1 MRIDSSGNVG
11 IGMTPAPVGSDT
23 VLSIFNS
30 ATPRIKFHNSS
41 TGSTSSDGG
50 ELNMSGT
57 DFIIENREGGNLRF
71 FDNGSE
77 RLRIN
82 NEGQI
87 TTHADSSTIGLALA
101 QSSTGGSDNAIRYER
116 NSTIAHDGDVRFV
129 VFSSGNVQN
138 SNNSYGAISDQ
149 TKKENI
155 VDATGKLDE
164 LNQVKIRNFNF
175 IGDDQKQ
182 IGVIAQELETI
193 FPSMVEDIVDVKTKE
208 SIKSVKYSVFVPMLI
223 KAIQEQQTI
232 IEDLKSRIETLE
244 G

>member
-1 MRIDSSGNVG
+1 NALMTVLESGNVGVGVTSPSYKLHTSGSDAIQAWFQSTHADTCQIQLSTATTNSFARITNNAGTLIYESDITADNASSGHQFKIDGAEKMRIDSSGHVG

-30 ATPRIKFHNSS
+30 TTPRIKFHNSS
-41 TGSTSSDGG
+41 TGSASSDGG

-129 VFSSGNVQN
+129 VFSSG
-138 SNNSYGAISDQ
+138 
-149 TKKENI
+149 
-155 VDATGKLDE
+155 
-164 LNQVKIRNFNF
+164 
-175 IGDDQKQ
+175 
-182 IGVIAQELETI
+182 
-193 FPSMVEDIVDVKTKE
+193 
-208 SIKSVKYSVFVPMLI
+208 
-223 KAIQEQQTI
+223 
-232 IEDLKSRIETLE
+232 
-244 G
+244 